1 MSYQVLARKWRPQT
15 FAEIV
20 GQEAVTTIL
29 TNAITQD
36 RVHHA
41 FLFAGTRGVGK
52 TTTARILAKS
62 LNCRDRTGPE
72 PCNTCESC
80 REITADSAM
89 DVLEIDGASNRG
101 IDDIRDLRE
110 NVRYAPSRDTHKI
123 FIIDE
128 VHQLTKEAFNALL
141 KTLEEPPPHVVF
153 IMATTELNRMP
164 ATILSRCLV
173 AEFKQI
179 AAGAMFDYLAR
190 LCTDEGVTIG
200 ERSLQLVT
208 RVAAGSMRDAL
219 STLDQV
225 ISFCGREVDDAE
237 VLRLLDVTDFD
248 LLQQAAEA
256 MVTGDAAAVF
266 TLVHRLQEKGHDLNR
281 YCRDLITH
289 MRNMM
294 LVKLFG
300 PENSTGDGSLATLT
314 AAERQ
319 ELAVMAERFTEPNLI
334 WCVDLL
340 LKTDQEV
347 KWASQPAYLLES
359 ALVKLAQ
366 QARLQPLEEILRRLD
381 NGPAPAGGG
390 AGRGGNTGPQPGRQA
405 APATSTAPAATTA
418 PPAPSAAPAPPTPR
432 STERPAGTVDGLLSA
447 IQKSKPALHGM
458 LGLASGIRFTDGELV
473 IEFAENRQFQMEQVG
488 RSENMKSVRE
498 LARHQ
503 FGKQTVVRLEQVA
516 GPASAAEPEPAPPS
530 APPPEPPP
538 AQAVP
543 EPAAA
548 PSPAARDNERGAPPT
563 VDDPLIQ
570 KALDL
575 FGGQIVSVEPPDT
588 GAEQSAEGGQPE
600 HG

>member
-62 LNCRDRTGPE
+62 LNCTERSGPE
-72 PCNTCESC
+72 PCNSCESC

-101 IDDIRDLRE
+101 IEDIKNLRD
-110 NVRYAPSRDTHKI
+110 NARYAPSRDKHKI

-128 VHQLTKEAFNALL
+128 VHQLSRDAFNALL

-153 IMATTELNRMP
+153 IMATTEQHKLP
-164 ATILSRCLV
+164 ATIVSRCQLS
-173 AEFKQI
+173 EFKQI
-179 AAGAMFDYLAR
+179 AAGAIYAHLAR
-190 LCTDEGVTIG
+190 LCAEEGVTVS

-225 ISFCGREVDDAE
+225 ISFCGNEVDDAE

-248 LLQQAAEA
+248 LLQRAAEA
-256 MVTGDAAAVF
+256 IVTGDAAGVF

-314 AAERQ
+314 ETERR
-319 ELAVMAERFTEPNLI
+319 ELAGMAERFTEPNLI

-340 LKTDQEV
+340 LKTDQEI
-347 KWASQPAYLLES
+347 KWASQPFFLLES

-366 QARLQPLEEILRRLD
+366 QAQLQPLSQILRRLD
-381 NGPAPAGGG
+381 NGPAPTGGGG
-390 AGRGGNTGPQPGRQA
+390 AGHDGENRPAGKQQA
-405 APATSTAPAATTA
+405 APAASTAPQ
-418 PPAPSAAPAPPTPR
+418 PDPPR
-432 STERPAGTVDGLLSA
+432 SAERPAGTVEGLLSA
-447 IQKSKPALHGM
+447 VQKSKPALHGM
-458 LGLASGIRFTDGELV
+458 LGLATGIRFADGELV
-473 IEFAENRQFQMEQVG
+473 IAFADNHSFQQEQVG
-488 RSENMKSVRE
+488 RPEHMKTVRE

-503 FGKQTVVRLEQVA
+503 FGKQTVVRLETVA
-516 GPASAAEPEPAPPS
+516 APEPANEPEPPAAPPKQPAAPEPAPAAPH
-530 APPPEPPP
+530 APPAGNKQNPPE
-538 AQAVP
+538 
-543 EPAAA
+543 
-548 PSPAARDNERGAPPT
+548 
-563 VDDPLIQ
+563 VDDPIVQ

-575 FGGQIVSVEPPDT
+575 FGGQIVSVDPPDQPAAGT
-588 GAEQSAEGGQPE
+588 EPSVEGGHPE